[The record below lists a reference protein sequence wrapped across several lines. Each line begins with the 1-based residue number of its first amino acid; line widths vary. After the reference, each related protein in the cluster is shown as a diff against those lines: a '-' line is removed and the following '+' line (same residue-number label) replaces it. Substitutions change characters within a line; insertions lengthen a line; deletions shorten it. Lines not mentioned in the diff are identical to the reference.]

1 MKHTI
6 SVLVENRAG
15 VLSRLSGLFARRGFN
30 IESLAVGIT
39 EDPAISRITVVVEG
53 DNYIA
58 EQVEKQLNKQ
68 IDVLKVKKL
77 KQDELTLRELA
88 LVKVKLK
95 AGQRGEIIDIVKI
108 MDGKIVDLSHTT
120 MTVEMTD
127 RPDKVDLLIELLSSY
142 DIQEVARTGTVALQ
156 KGTETID
163 YKG

>member
-163 YKG
+163 YKR

>member
-39 EDPAISRITVVVEG
+39 EDPCISRITVVVDG
-53 DNYIA
+53 DDYIA

-95 AGQRGEIIDIVKI
+95 SGQRGEIIDIVKI

-127 RPDKVDLLIELLSSY
+127 RPEKVDLLIELLSTY

-156 KGTETID
+156 KGTETIG

>member
-39 EDPAISRITVVVEG
+39 EDPCISRITVVVDG
-53 DNYIA
+53 DDYIA

-95 AGQRGEIIDIVKI
+95 SGQRGEIIDIVKI

-127 RPDKVDLLIELLSSY
+127 RPDKVDLLIELLSTY

-156 KGTETID
+156 KGTETIG